1 MSKPRS
7 NKTESSFSNDQEFNR
22 SDQIR
27 RDNDTVKTPA
37 VTLYDHDNAIIDF
50 MQSVIQPKVVQNGS
64 TIDVPIVYANGEKWA
79 QIQSKGF
86 MYDVDSKLLAPLIS
100 IRRTEVLE
108 RDTLKG
114 LAVNRNPSRQNGHYA
129 ERNSITLENKYS
141 ANNAYDRFSVL
152 RNSRLRRELYVI
164 PVPEFVDITYEM
176 FIWTDYQEQMNSI
189 IESLIPVSGFAWGT
203 SYKFVTMISSMSSE
217 TINAI
222 GEDRLIR
229 TTVSLTTKGVLLAE
243 SELRATNLQKQYS
256 VKRISFGDER
266 VIGD

>member
-1 MSKPRS
+1 
-7 NKTESSFSNDQEFNR
+7 
-22 SDQIR
+22 
-27 RDNDTVKTPA
+27 
-37 VTLYDHDNAIIDF
+37 
-50 MQSVIQPKVVQNGS
+50 
-64 TIDVPIVYANGEKWA
+64 
-79 QIQSKGF
+79 
-86 MYDVDSKLLAPLIS
+86 
-100 IRRTEVLE
+100 
-108 RDTLKG
+108 
-114 LAVNRNPSRQNGHYA
+114 
-129 ERNSITLENKYS
+129 
-141 ANNAYDRFSVL
+141 
-152 RNSRLRRELYVI
+152 
-164 PVPEFVDITYEM
+164 M

-243 SELRATNLQKQYS
+243 SELRSNNLQKQYS

>member
-1 MSKPRS
+1 
-7 NKTESSFSNDQEFNR
+7 
-22 SDQIR
+22 
-27 RDNDTVKTPA
+27 
-37 VTLYDHDNAIIDF
+37 
-50 MQSVIQPKVVQNGS
+50 
-64 TIDVPIVYANGEKWA
+64 
-79 QIQSKGF
+79 
-86 MYDVDSKLLAPLIS
+86 
-100 IRRTEVLE
+100 VLE

>member
-1 MSKPRS
+1 
-7 NKTESSFSNDQEFNR
+7 
-22 SDQIR
+22 
-27 RDNDTVKTPA
+27 
-37 VTLYDHDNAIIDF
+37 

-64 TIDVPIVYANGEKWA
+64 TIDVPIIYANGEKWA

-86 MYDVDSKLLAPLIS
+86 MYDADSKLLAPLIS

-114 LAVNRNPSRQNGHYA
+114 LAVNRNPVRQNGTYA

-203 SYKFVTMISSMSSE
+203 TYKFVTMISSMSSGKE
-217 TINAI
+217 TPSASAPI
-222 GEDRLIR
+222 GSRE
-229 TTVSLTTKGVLLAE
+229 VSVIPGRVF
-243 SELRATNLQKQYS
+243 
-256 VKRISFGDER
+256 ISRHQGCPSGSR
-266 VIGD
+266 RKSTLP